1 MRPKTTTRRI
11 RLIAGAVCAGLVA
24 VTALSACGSGDA
36 AGGGK
41 VKLSLGLFGNFGY
54 TDLIKEYQAAH
65 PNIEITERTAA
76 YSDHHKNLAA
86 HLATG
91 GGAADIEAIDT
102 GYVAQFK
109 ATPDKFVDLNTVG
122 GDKLKD
128 RWLGWKWAA
137 SLAKG
142 GQQIGYGTDVG
153 GLAIC
158 YRRDLLQNA
167 GLPAD
172 REAVSALWPTWQ
184 AFFDAGKRFQEKA
197 PNGVK
202 WMDGG
207 PTVLNAIFG
216 QAPVGYYDQSDQL
229 VVDSNPALRTGW
241 DQVVDA
247 VKANLSAG
255 LLYSTPTWNTGF
267 TQGQF
272 ATVTCPAWMMTKI
285 KDQAPDTSGKWDVA
299 SVPGG
304 GGNWGGSYLTV
315 PKQGKHTTEAAE
327 LAAWLTAPEQQAK
340 VFTSQGLLPSTP
352 SLYTDPK
359 ITGYTNPFFN
369 NAPVGK
375 LFTDAAK
382 NLKPQ
387 YQGPKAGDVQTEFGN
402 AMQRV
407 EQGKQDGAAAW
418 QQLVGDVA
426 KLK

>member
-1 MRPKTTTRRI
+1 MRPKTTSRRI
-11 RLIAGAVCAGLVA
+11 RLMAGAVCAGLAAVA
-24 VTALSACGSGDA
+24 ALSGCGSGDA
-36 AGGGK
+36 GGGK
-41 VKLSLGLFGNFGY
+41 VRLSLGLFGNFGY
-54 TDLIKEYQAAH
+54 TELIKEYEAAH
-65 PNIEITERTAA
+65 PDIEITERTAS

-109 ATPDKFVDLNTVG
+109 ATPDKFVDLNTAG
-122 GDKLKD
+122 GDQLRD
-128 RWLGWKWAA
+128 RWLDWKWSA
-137 SLAKG
+137 SLATG

-158 YRRDLLQNA
+158 YRSDLFAQA
-167 GLPAD
+167 GLPTD
-172 REAVSALWPTWQ
+172 RDAVSALWPTWQ
-184 AFFDAGKRFQEKA
+184 AYFDTGKRFREHA

-202 WMDGG
+202 FMDGG
-207 PTVLNAIFG
+207 PTVLNAIIG
-216 QAPVGYYDQSDQL
+216 QAPVGYYDQSDHL
-229 VVDSNPALRTGW
+229 VVASNPALRQGW

-267 TQGQF
+267 TQSQF
-272 ATVTCPAWMMTKI
+272 ATVTCPAWMMPKI
-285 KDQAPDTSGKWDVA
+285 KDQAPDTAGKWDVA
-299 SVPGG
+299 TVPGG

-315 PKQGKHTTEAAE
+315 PQQGKHTQEAVE

-340 VFTSQGLLPSTP
+340 IFTSQGLLPSTP
-352 SLYTDPK
+352 SLYDNPE
-359 ITGYTNPFFN
+359 IAGYTDPFFN

-382 NLKPQ
+382 ELKPQ

-418 QQLVGDVA
+418 QQLVDDVA
-426 KLK
+426 KLQS